1 MPLAH
6 AILGFLDHGPQS
18 GYGLKKSFD
27 QSIAHFWT
35 ATQSHIYKALEALED
50 SALVDSTVVPKA
62 GKPSRKLYH
71 IEEAGRAELRRWTA
85 TPLPVEVS
93 RQAWLIQVFFAHANT
108 SGELAALFEARIAA
122 LRSQV
127 ERCGAAQ
134 GNIDG
139 HHRLIGIDRM
149 RELWQLTLDCGL
161 DCYRHEIAWL
171 EGTLPRIRTLPAL
184 GIPLSG
190 GSDQERNGAVCP

>member
-6 AILGFLDHGPQS
+6 AILGFLDHGPQT
-18 GYGLKKSFD
+18 GYELKKSFD

-50 SALVDSTVVPKA
+50 SAFVDSTVIPKA
-62 GKPSRKLYH
+62 GRPSRKLYR
-71 IEEAGRAELRRWTA
+71 IKEAGRAELRRWSA

-93 RQAWLIQVFFAHANT
+93 RQGWLIQVFFAHANT
-108 SGELAALFEARIAA
+108 NGELAALFEARIAA
-122 LRSQV
+122 LRAEA

-134 GNIDG
+134 ESIDEQ
-139 HHRLIGIDRM
+139 HRLIGVERM
-149 RELWQLTLDCGL
+149 RGLWQLTIDYGL
-161 DCYRHEIAWL
+161 DHYRREIDWL
-171 EGTLPRIRTLPAL
+171 EGALPRLRALPPL

-190 GSDQERNGAVCP
+190 GSD